1 VSVEW
6 LLKLH
11 ALNEAGRFDEVVR
24 QAKLI
29 LESRPRD
36 YAVRLQVG
44 RALVALGE
52 LKRAKTELL
61 ASVKHSKGLAAWP
74 WFYLAALH
82 ARSGAK
88 VEMTSALNRAL
99 AIDPKIES
107 SIRNTPW
114 FAAYIPLH
122 RGETLAKRAG
132 ARKTIKRKRPTP
144 RSTAS
149 VGEID
154 APLSSVRRE
163 RARKTG
169 KRPVKKK
176 ATRRVRAK

>member
-1 VSVEW
+1 MSVEW

-24 QAKLI
+24 RAKPI

-61 ASVKHSKGLAAWP
+61 ASVKLSKGLAAWP

-82 ARSGAK
+82 ARSGSK
-88 VEMTSALNRAL
+88 TEMTAALNRAL
-99 AIDPKIES
+99 AIDPKIEKA
-107 SIRNTPW
+107 IRTSPW
-114 FAAYIPLH
+114 FAAHFPPPPA
-122 RGETLAKRAG
+122 GEGLAKRGVKA
-132 ARKTIKRKRPTP
+132 A
-144 RSTAS
+144 
-149 VGEID
+149 
-154 APLSSVRRE
+154 
-163 RARKTG
+163 
-169 KRPVKKK
+169 KKK
-176 ATRRVRAK
+176 RMSPKAPRKASKRSPTKK